1 MDEKMYNEA
10 ICGGLIPFL
19 LRCVRTHGFV
29 YIIKGVIQIMDVLSV
44 YEC

>member
-29 YIIKGVIQIMDVLSV
+29 YNKRCNTDNGCFKCL
-44 YEC
+44 